1 MSVWRSINKQK
12 DIPFIVVQKHEALRY
27 KSDKICA
34 RFICWKLCNTM
45 INIKDDPKREQDT
58 QCLWIGRFS
67 IIDMLF
73 LPKLIYRF
81 STSSFKIL
89 TDFFCVSN
97 LILKFLWKSTGLSI
111 AQTVL
116 KTNSVQRFTLL
127 DFKKLP

>member
-1 MSVWRSINKQK
+1 
-12 DIPFIVVQKHEALRY
+12 
-27 KSDKICA
+27 
-34 RFICWKLCNTM
+34 M

-58 QCLWIGRFS
+58 QCLCIGRFN

-89 TDFFCVSN
+89 TNFLCVSN
-97 LILKFLWKSTGLSI
+97 LILKFLWKSIGLNI